1 MHSPLKYAPKAHST
15 VKVSIILF
23 FCPSA
28 NVQSSATRNQP
39 ARTAPQSGTGS
50 AIPRWLQRF
59 VGHHVVNHSKLSS
72 KSAPKNA
79 GNTAHKSNDIF
90 GPITGMKKQQI
101 HDHELPRTKVTMIVI
116 PIGVLL

>member
-79 GNTAHKSNDIF
+79 GNTAHKSNDIRSEERRV
-90 GPITGMKKQQI
+90 GKECRSRWSPY
-101 HDHELPRTKVTMIVI
+101 H
-116 PIGVLL
+116 

>member
-1 MHSPLKYAPKAHST
+1 ISIARMHSPLKYAPKAHST

-72 KSAPKNA
+72 KSAPENA
-79 GNTAHKSNDIF
+79 IRRERPQS
-90 GPITGMKKQQI
+90 PTGLVRFY
-101 HDHELPRTKVTMIVI
+101 DSA
-116 PIGVLL
+116 G

>member
-1 MHSPLKYAPKAHST
+1 MADPVPLCGAVRAGWFRVAELWT
-15 VKVSIILF
+15 V
-23 FCPSA
+23 A
-28 NVQSSATRNQP
+28 EGQSSATRNQP

-59 VGHHVVNHSKLSS
+59 AGHHVVNHSKLSS

-90 GPITGMKKQQI
+90 GPITGMKK
-101 HDHELPRTKVTMIVI
+101 HPANPR
-116 PIGVLL
+116 P